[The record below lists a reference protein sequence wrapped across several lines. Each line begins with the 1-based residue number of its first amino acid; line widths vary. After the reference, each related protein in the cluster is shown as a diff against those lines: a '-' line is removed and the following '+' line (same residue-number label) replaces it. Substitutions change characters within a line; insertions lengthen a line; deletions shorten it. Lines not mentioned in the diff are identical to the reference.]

1 MGARR
6 RHSGATRLN
15 SVEARR
21 ALPWFWLGSLV
32 GVLVVAGSL
41 GWVGKY
47 LLEPTNLPV
56 NTVGIE
62 SALHRVSHDAIRAI
76 ILPHADAG
84 FLHLKVEQVR
94 TELEA
99 LPWVYRASVR
109 RAWPDRLLVNI
120 QEQQAV
126 ARWAAGGLLNEMGE
140 HFAAEDAEQWTHLP
154 LLRGPDGTEKSV
166 MQAFRQMQQMLRP
179 LELAISHVS
188 MDERRA
194 WSMQVGEALHLGL
207 GRTDMERRLLR
218 FVRVYPRIVEPRLDG
233 IESVDLRYTNGFAIR
248 WRDGFSPPAAA

>member
-1 MGARR
+1 MRARR

-15 SVEARR
+15 SVEPRR
-21 ALPWFWLGSLV
+21 ELPWFWMGSLV
-32 GVLVVAGSL
+32 GLLLLVVSL

-47 LLEPTNLPV
+47 LLEPANLPV

-62 SALHRVSHDAIRAI
+62 SALQQVSHDAIRAI

-84 FLHLKVEQVR
+84 FLHLNVEQVR
-94 TELEA
+94 AELEA

-126 ARWAAGGLLNEMGE
+126 ARWAGGGLLNPMGQ

-154 LLRGPDGTEKSV
+154 LLRGPDGTEKLV
-166 MQAFRQMQQMLRP
+166 MQAYGQMQQMLRP

-207 GRTDMERRLLR
+207 GRTDLERRLLR

-248 WRDGFSPPAAA
+248 WREGFAPPAAA